1 MKKREPVSKIM
12 TSDIISVNSTN
23 TLFDVKEIFET
34 KKVRHILVLS
44 GKKVLGILSNT
55 DFARVTYGVG
65 QKEIKDNINNAL
77 FHSLKIE
84 DVMTEDPIS
93 VDSKTS
99 IHEVAEIFTEK
110 SFHALPIVDDGEV
123 KGIVTTTDIIKYL
136 VELY

>member
-12 TSDIISVNSTN
+12 TTDIISVNSTN
-23 TLFDVKEIFET
+23 TLFDVQEIFNS

-44 GKKVLGILSNT
+44 GKKVLGILSST

-65 QKEIKDNINNAL
+65 QQNVKDNINEAL

-84 DVMTEDPIS
+84 DVMTENPVSVASTTPIH
-93 VDSKTS
+93 D
-99 IHEVAEIFTEK
+99 VAQIFTENH
-110 SFHALPIVDDGEV
+110 FNALPIVDNDEV